1 MPRDWESSTAEISLH
16 CIWKLSQEGRSLE
29 CTMILQIRIE
39 NWRAPSK
46 SKQGS
51 PVPMFVVEVRASEP
65 GFAILVSPLTGH
77 QQKAIKTSKLCVS
90 DHMN

>member
-1 MPRDWESSTAEISLH
+1 MLRDWEISTAEISLH
-16 CIWKLSQEGRSLE
+16 CIWKLSQEVRSLG
-29 CTMILQIRIE
+29 CTMILQMRIE

-51 PVPMFVVEVRASEP
+51 PVPMFVVEIR
-65 GFAILVSPLTGH
+65 GFAILVSHLMSY
-77 QQKAIKTSKLCVS
+77 QQKAIKTRELCVS